1 MSGVT
6 DSAFR
11 RLVKHASG
19 DSVGLLVTEFISVEG
34 LSRKDLRSWMR
45 LESTPSERPL
55 CVQIF
60 GGEPHKM
67 AQAAAIAQDHG
78 ADVLDINCG
87 CPAPRVVRR
96 GGGADLHRDLPRLRK
111 ILEAVRPVVADLP
124 LTLKMRS
131 GWNEESINAIEMGQ
145 LAVDCGVDALAVHG
159 RTRVQLYRGKQNG
172 MSSAS
177 WRVRS
182 RFRYSAQEMWLFEDV
197 ALRMKQTG
205 CAGVMIGRAA
215 IGNPWIFR
223 QVEDSLAGREVFEP
237 TTLDLIRAVE
247 VYFEFLCERLPA
259 KALGGRM
266 KQVIARLCKG
276 IPGSQTMRRDVLRPT
291 AGADVLDSFRSYIL
305 EKHGEKARFQTWS
318 RDLR

>member
-1 MSGVT
+1 
-6 DSAFR
+6 
-11 RLVKHASG
+11 
-19 DSVGLLVTEFISVEG
+19 
-34 LSRKDLRSWMR
+34 
-45 LESTPSERPL
+45 
-55 CVQIF
+55 
-60 GGEPHKM
+60 M
-67 AQAAAIAQDHG
+67 AQAAAIAQI
-78 ADVLDINCG
+78 AARTCSISIVDVL
-87 CPAPRVVRR
+87 PHAWF
-96 GGGADLHRDLPRLRK
+96 GGEEEPIFIAIASLEK

-159 RTRVQLYRGKQNG
+159 RRVNCTGGSRMGCRPPAGGCGLGSGTRLRRCG
-172 MSSAS
+172 
-177 WRVRS
+177 
-182 RFRYSAQEMWLFEDV
+182 FPEDV
-197 ALRMKQTG
+197 ALWMKQTG

-215 IGNPWIFR
+215 IGNPRIFR
-223 QVEDSLAGREVFEP
+223 QVEDACGREVFEP